1 MDGNDQPKETNT
13 NDSEPNG
20 GVSSAP
26 KRESL
31 STFLQRSEL
40 RFLNIEARDHSG
52 HETE

>member
-1 MDGNDQPKETNT
+1 MDGNDQPNEADTN
-13 NDSEPNG
+13 NSEPNG

-31 STFLQRSEL
+31 TEFLQRSEL
-40 RFLNIEARDHSG
+40 RFLNIEARDHRR